1 LERQGSEFGNPLTGK
16 TKLSWFQPATKPV
29 PLSSPAR
36 DDAWRQFMAK
46 RYSGNEFASVA
57 SVTQCSSSV
66 RTAIADSAIA
76 ARHAV
81 SMPAS
86 TNDGA
91 PTAAINRVPRDGLI
105 IATAS
110 AITGAAA
117 GKSMRA

>member
-1 LERQGSEFGNPLTGK
+1 
-16 TKLSWFQPATKPV
+16 
-29 PLSSPAR
+29 
-36 DDAWRQFMAK
+36 MAK

-57 SVTQCSSSV
+57 GVTQCSSSA

-81 SMPAS
+81 SMPES

-117 GKSMRA
+117 GKRHRA